1 MTPYLQQRAIF
12 PPQIWAKPSLNLGI
26 IVVIPA
32 RDEPYLLLSLMAL
45 HRCTRPKRD
54 VEVIIVIN
62 GADNDSEEVKERNLA
77 LVQQVKDWA
86 KKNRRYG
93 FKFYVLHHPD
103 LTPKYAGV
111 GLARK
116 IGMDEAT
123 WRFQKIKNPK
133 GIIAC
138 FDADC
143 RCDENYLISLE
154 AHFESKPKAQACSI
168 YFEHPLSGA
177 NFEDAIYQ
185 SIISYELH
193 LRYYIQA
200 QRFAGFPMAFH
211 TVGSSMAVRC
221 TAYQKQGGMNR
232 RKAGEDF
239 YFIHKFTGLG
249 QFEELNTTRV
259 IPSPRPSTRVPFGT
273 GRAILSIVKDK
284 GAYQTYALQSFED
297 LRLLF
302 ENVLRLYKSDDLVAL
317 NLPESI
323 IGFLEAQ
330 SYKERLAEIRKHTA
344 SSRSFRKRFFQWFD
358 AFMLMKFVH
367 FARDH
372 FYPNVAVAVAA
383 KGLLKQFGIEPAD
396 CEKDLLLQFR
406 KLDRGAL

>member
-1 MTPYLQQRAIF
+1 MTSYLQQRAIF

-32 RDEPYLLLSLMAL
+32 KDEPYLLLSLMAL
-45 HRCTRPKRD
+45 HRCTRPTCD

-62 GADNDSEEVKERNLA
+62 GADKDSEDVKERNLA
-77 LVQQVKDWA
+77 LLNQVRNWA

-93 FKFYVLHHPD
+93 FKFYAIHHPD

-143 RCDENYLISLE
+143 RCDENYLVSLE
-154 AHFESKPKAQACSI
+154 AHFKAKPKAQACSI

-177 NFEDAIYQ
+177 NFEDEIYQ

-200 QRFAGFPMAFH
+200 QRFAAFPMAYH

-249 QFEELNTTRV
+249 QFQELNTTRV

-273 GRAILSIVKDK
+273 GRAILGIIKDK
-284 GAYQTYALQSFED
+284 GNYQTYALQSFED

-302 ENVLRLYKSDDLVAL
+302 SVVLSLYKEASLATLDLPDSVRA
-317 NLPESI
+317 
-323 IGFLEAQ
+323 FLKTQ
-330 SYKERLAEIRKHTA
+330 SFEERLVEIRKHTA

-358 AFMLMKFVH
+358 AFMLMKYVH
-367 FARDH
+367 FTRDH
-372 FYPNVAVAVAA
+372 FYPNVNVMDAA
-383 KGLLKQFGIEPAD
+383 KALLHKLGIEPAD
-396 CEKDLLLQFR
+396 NEKALLLQFR
-406 KLDRGAL
+406 KLDRGV